1 MVIAA
6 LLGAAQSTV
15 DSGVNSMSAV
25 ISTDVIPFFKNRK
38 SIDNEL
44 QSARW
49 SARAVEVGV
58 VIMAIVAEHLSGAN
72 NIVDIA
78 QKVVHLGLG
87 PLGAL
92 FLVTMI
98 VRYVGTTAAN
108 ISVVGGFSAAVFF
121 AFAKNDGD
129 NIISPIL
136 IIPMSWLVTVVLAML
151 LGMVLQKKPTVQLT
165 NE

>member
-1 MVIAA
+1 
-6 LLGAAQSTV
+6 
-15 DSGVNSMSAV
+15 
-25 ISTDVIPFFKNRK
+25 RK
-38 SIDNEL
+38 SMDNQL

-49 SARAVEVGV
+49 SARAVGVGV
-58 VIMAIVAEHLSGAN
+58 VIMAVVADNLPGAN

-98 VRYVGTTAAN
+98 VRYVGTVAAN
-108 ISVVGGFSAAVFF
+108 LSVVGGFSAAVFF
-121 AFAKNDGD
+121 AFAKNNGD

-136 IIPMSWLVTVVLAML
+136 IIPMSWLVTLALALL
-151 LGMVLQKKPTVQLT
+151 LGMVWQKKPAVQPT

>member
-1 MVIAA
+1 M
-6 LLGAAQSTV
+6 
-15 DSGVNSMSAV
+15 
-25 ISTDVIPFFKNRK
+25 
-38 SIDNEL
+38 DNQL

-49 SARAVEVGV
+49 SARAVGVGV
-58 VIMAIVAEHLSGAN
+58 VIMAVVADNLPGAN

-98 VRYVGTTAAN
+98 VRYVGTVAAN
-108 ISVVGGFSAAVFF
+108 LSVVGGFSAAVFF
-121 AFAKNDGD
+121 AFAKNNGD

-136 IIPMSWLVTVVLAML
+136 IIPMSWLVTLGLAL
-151 LGMVLQKKPTVQLT
+151 LLVMVWQKKPAVQPT